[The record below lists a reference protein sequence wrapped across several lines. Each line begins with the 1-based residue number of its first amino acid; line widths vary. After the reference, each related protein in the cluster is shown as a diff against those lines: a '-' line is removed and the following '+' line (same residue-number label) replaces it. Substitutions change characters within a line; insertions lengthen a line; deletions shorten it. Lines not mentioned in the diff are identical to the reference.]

1 VSESTLAR
9 KRCLPCD
16 GNTPTL
22 GESEIARL
30 GREVPGW
37 RIEAGRR
44 LVRLFRARDFAEPM
58 RLANR
63 IAELAEAEGHHPDL
77 HIRWGRL
84 EVEIT
89 THAVKG
95 LTENDFILA
104 AKIDQLLQSNSAAA
118 G

>member
-9 KRCLPCD
+9 KRCVPCD

-22 GESEIARL
+22 GPEEVTRL
-30 GREVPGW
+30 SAEVPGW
-37 RIEAGRR
+37 RVEEGRR
-44 LVRLFRARDFAEPM
+44 LGRAIRFKDFAGPM

-63 IAELAEAEGHHPDL
+63 IATVADAEGHHPDL
-77 HIRWGRL
+77 HVHWGRL
-84 EVEIT
+84 EIEIT